1 VNIKESFVF
10 SCFEHQ
16 GGHMVSRII
25 AVDAR
30 KKRDILHPGRDDNI
44 FLGIFL
50 LVSGIKSFDLV
61 VAQYL

>member
-1 VNIKESFVF
+1 
-10 SCFEHQ
+10 
-16 GGHMVSRII
+16 MVSRII

>member
-1 VNIKESFVF
+1 
-10 SCFEHQ
+10 
-16 GGHMVSRII
+16 MSRMI
-25 AVDAR
+25 AVGAR
-30 KKRDILHPGRDDNI
+30 KNRDILHPGRDDNI